1 MIGFMLSGKTTLSDL
16 NPGQTARILAFLGG
30 HEMHLRLME
39 MGLIPNT
46 EVRCVRIAPMGDPLE
61 VEVRGYMLSLR
72 RAEASTIAVEVVEGL
87 VE

>member
-1 MIGFMLSGKTTLSDL
+1 MVSGKTTLSEL
-16 NPGQTARILAFLGG
+16 NPGQGARILAYIGG

-72 RAEASTIAVEVVEGL
+72 RAEASTIEVEL
-87 VE
+87 L